1 MKLAE
6 SFALPSVLVIFAN
19 LSLLIKS
26 TSVGIKALTIC
37 SSRFS
42 FFDNEMA
49 TLKVHLLGAHTLIG
63 MVYLILMF
71 ASVTSAFLV
80 QESKQ
85 KYLAKE
91 ISLKGAGDPQ
101 IS

>member
-1 MKLAE
+1 
-6 SFALPSVLVIFAN
+6 
-19 LSLLIKS
+19 
-26 TSVGIKALTIC
+26 
-37 SSRFS
+37 
-42 FFDNEMA
+42 MA